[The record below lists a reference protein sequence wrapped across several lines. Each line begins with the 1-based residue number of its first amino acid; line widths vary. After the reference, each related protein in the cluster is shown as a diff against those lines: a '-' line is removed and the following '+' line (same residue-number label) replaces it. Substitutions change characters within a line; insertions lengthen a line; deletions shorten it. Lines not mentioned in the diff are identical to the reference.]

1 MFGRWNKGFPKV
13 SLAWHTGLFY
23 WVKLILL
30 KLFAPSV
37 IFMLSQSD
45 LATWVEP
52 IAFLCTS
59 SIASTEKFRL
69 TAHPLLLTMVPF
81 TPQLLWTLQ
90 LLSWCCQRDWFT
102 LAYQLQ
108 RVTSWRLL
116 LSSMRTMLMIGNLI
130 VLFWVSLFLL
140 VSLQL
145 FGLGSDKDP
154 FKLQL
159 MVLNLMLCIWPLKR
173 SYCPFATCSVPL
185 ECLLPMH
192 LASLVTIWVFLSIF
206 SNLTLN
212 FARNMTL
219 ELMVH
224 VTLTLIFESHADCC
238 LSLYLFVFVCSLMS
252 TEEEVRSWA
261 SVCHLVSPTWPF
273 LTQIAL
279 FHILEPQFLP
289 CSHNSA
295 CTFSMHHKLNRNNSS
310 LREVQ
315 ERGWLTCPCHFPSR
329 PG

>member
-212 FARNMTL
+212 FARN
-219 ELMVH
+219 
-224 VTLTLIFESHADCC
+224 I
-238 LSLYLFVFVCSLMS
+238 
-252 TEEEVRSWA
+252 
-261 SVCHLVSPTWPF
+261 
-273 LTQIAL
+273 
-279 FHILEPQFLP
+279 
-289 CSHNSA
+289 
-295 CTFSMHHKLNRNNSS
+295 
-310 LREVQ
+310 
-315 ERGWLTCPCHFPSR
+315 
-329 PG
+329 